1 MGHIRPARTD
11 TRANVRAA
19 LRHLRIARDLLRK
32 ADCPRAL
39 EKTRAAIKSADGA
52 DRHASHRS
60 MRTAL

>member
-1 MGHIRPARTD
+1 MQHIRPASTD

-19 LRHLRIARDLLRK
+19 LKHLRIARELLRK

-52 DRHASHRS
+52 DRHVTHRG